1 MKLLTWRECRRNTLL
16 GFGDL
21 QMDSG
26 LIVKDV
32 SFHAKDGSQWASPP
46 GRPMLDADR
55 NVIRDDTG
63 KVAYSPSIDFA
74 DKRIRRQWSDAAV
87 QALNRYLG
95 IDGTKQNAPVRGR
108 VEGQRDE
115 PALGA
120 RHG

>member
-1 MKLLTWRECRRNTLL
+1 MKLLSWRECRRNTLL

-55 NVIRDDTG
+55 KLLHDTDG
-63 KVAYSPSIDFA
+63 KVAYSPVVDFA
-74 DKRIRRQWSDAAV
+74 DKAIRRKWSDAAV
-87 QALNRYLG
+87 HALNLHLG
-95 IDGTKQNAPVRGR
+95 IERKNAPVRGR
-108 VEGQRDE
+108 FEGRTGQPR
-115 PALGA
+115 GM
-120 RHG
+120 RHE